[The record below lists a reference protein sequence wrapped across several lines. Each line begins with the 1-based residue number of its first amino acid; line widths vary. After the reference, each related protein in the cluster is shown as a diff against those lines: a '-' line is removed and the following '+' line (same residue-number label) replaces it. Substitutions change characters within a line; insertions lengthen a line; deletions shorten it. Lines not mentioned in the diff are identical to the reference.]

1 MVISDMAT
9 TQTDKHRNQVENSVR
24 SLIRS
29 IGDEQDVKEFI
40 SVMEDSLKKH
50 GSSLNINDIIKE
62 AKHEF
67 KL

>member
-1 MVISDMAT
+1 MAT